1 MEKLQLNVQRM
12 DDAKIPSYA
21 HHGDAGMDLYSL
33 EESTLKAGERAVI
46 RTGIKMAIPH
56 GYVGLVR
63 DRSGLAVKNGITVM
77 AGVVDSGYR
86 GEVGVVLRNTSKEDL
101 QITKHM
107 RIAQMLIMP
116 VMHAEIRDSESLDD
130 TARGHGGF
138 GSTGTH

>member
-1 MEKLQLNVQRM
+1 MEKLKLKIQRM
-12 DDAKIPSYA
+12 DDAKLPTYA
-21 HHGDAGMDLYSL
+21 HPGDAGMDLYAL
-33 EESTLKAGERAVI
+33 EESILKAGERAVI
-46 RTGIKMAIPH
+46 RTGIKMAIPE
-56 GYVGLVR
+56 GFVGLVR

-101 QITKHM
+101 QVTKHM

-116 VMHAEIRDSESLDD
+116 VEHAEIIDSESLEQ
-130 TARGHGGF
+130 TTRGHGGF